1 MRLARG
7 LPICHCI
14 SWNSNV
20 PNEFLMNNKR
30 HSYHL
35 ENFSC
40 FTARSEDK
48 DQIYSFGLLSAG
60 FASQEWVIWQGISE
74 AGKGHGKAIVGQ
86 RKWSYPFIKNV
97 LKYLSGGVWVP
108 VCSLSD
114 FPGSIQFRCSVMS
127 NSLRPHGP
135 QHTRCPCPSPT
146 PRAYPNSSIESVMTS
161 NHLILC
167 LPLLLLSSIS
177 PSIRVFLSESA
188 LCIRWPKYWR
198 FSFSIS
204 PSNEHPGLISFRMDS
219 SDLLAV
225 QGILKS
231 LLQHHSSKASILR
244 LSAFFIVQFSHPY
257 VTTGKTI
264 ALTGWTFVG
273 KVMSLL
279 FNMLSRL
286 VIAFLPRSKH
296 ILISW
301 LQLPYAVILETKK

>member
-188 LCIRWPKYWR
+188 LCIRWPKYC
-198 FSFSIS
+198 SFSLSII
-204 PSNEHPGLISFRMDS
+204 PSNGYSGLISFRMDCL
-219 SDLLAV
+219 DLDWE
-225 QGILKS
+225 
-231 LLQHHSSKASILR
+231 SKR
-244 LSAFFIVQFSHPY
+244 LSRAFSSAKVQKHQIFGAQPSLWSNSN
-257 VTTGKTI
+257 I
-264 ALTGWTFVG
+264 LTRLLEKPKLWLWLWWPLSAKWCLCFLTCCLGLS
-273 KVMSLL
+273 SL
-279 FNMLSRL
+279 FFQGVN
-286 VIAFLPRSKH
+286 IF
-296 ILISW
+296 
-301 LQLPYAVILETKK
+301 